1 MTTRDGARVPGHAS
15 AGGYDLV
22 LGLLVVS
29 MVVGALLPDRMSALV
44 SATVGVVLWLAVARA
59 AGLRRRAALGGVAG
73 LLAIVVFAAA
83 TYTAEMSVLA
93 ATSDMLLAVAVATVA
108 AVIARALLRER
119 VVTLATVAAVLCLYL
134 MIGLFFAYA
143 YLAVLGLDDG
153 AFVGTGV
160 DPDRFSL
167 IYFSFIALTTVGFG
181 DITPVNDVARALAAT
196 EAVTGQLFLVTV
208 VARVVSL
215 IGRERLKRE
224 R

>member
-1 MTTRDGARVPGHAS
+1 MTTGVGAGVPGHPS

-22 LGLLVVS
+22 LGLLVTS
-29 MVVGALLPDRMSALV
+29 MVVGALLPDRISALV
-44 SATVGVVLWLAVARA
+44 SATVGVALWLAVARA
-59 AGLRRRAALGGVAG
+59 VGLRRGATLAG
-73 LLAIVVFAAA
+73 AVVLLAIVVFAVA
-83 TYTAEMSVLA
+83 TYTTDVDLLA
-93 ATSDMLLAVAVATVA
+93 ATSDLLLAAAVAAVA

-119 VVTLATVAAVLCLYL
+119 VVTFATVAAVLCLYL
-134 MIGLFFAYA
+134 LIGLFFAYS
-143 YLAVLGLDDG
+143 YLGILALDAG

-160 DPDRFSL
+160 EPDRFSL

-181 DITPVNDVARALAAT
+181 DITPAGDIARALAAT

-215 IGRERLKRE
+215 IGQERLKRE